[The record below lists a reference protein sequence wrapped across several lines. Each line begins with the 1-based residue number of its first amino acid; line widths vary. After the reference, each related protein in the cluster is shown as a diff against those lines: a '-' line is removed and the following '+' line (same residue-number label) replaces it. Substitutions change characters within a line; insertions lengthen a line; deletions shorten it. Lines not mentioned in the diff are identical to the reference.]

1 MMKRT
6 NPNEEN
12 RRRWLSQTLAALP
25 RGARILDW
33 PLAYVV
39 GLSGLM
45 YGWLRGRGRGSDL
58 ACLGRHC
65 LAVRL
70 P

>member
-1 MMKRT
+1 MKRR

-12 RRRWLSQTLAALP
+12 RRRSLSQTLAALP
-25 RGARILDW
+25 RG
-33 PLAYVV
+33 
-39 GLSGLM
+39 G
-45 YGWLRGRGRGSDL
+45 GRGSDL
-58 ACLGRHC
+58 ACLGWHC